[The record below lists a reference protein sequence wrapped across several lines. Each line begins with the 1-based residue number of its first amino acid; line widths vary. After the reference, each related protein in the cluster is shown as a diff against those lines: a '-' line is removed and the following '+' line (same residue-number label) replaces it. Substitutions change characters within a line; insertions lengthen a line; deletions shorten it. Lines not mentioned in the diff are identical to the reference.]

1 MCSCYKKK
9 KHKQLDEIRHTTPHC
24 RPKNPGKKTKQLRE
38 RNSPNLADFQF
49 LGNNNSLSLAT
60 LQHKAHI
67 KEASG
72 TMEEKMR
79 ETHKRQKG
87 KRQKAKTNWR
97 TQVCSPRFQRPIKLV
112 ASFIAFLCI
121 ASLRHPPMLYIL
133 FGNANKELYKLAT
146 QQGNS

>member
-9 KHKQLDEIRHTTPHC
+9 NHKQLDEIRHTTPHHTAGLKTQE
-24 RPKNPGKKTKQLRE
+24 RNTKQLRE

-49 LGNNNSLSLAT
+49 PGNNNSLSLAT

-79 ETHKRQKG
+79 ETHKRQK
-87 KRQKAKTNWR
+87 AKTNWR

-112 ASFIAFLCI
+112 ASFIAFFLYCFV
-121 ASLRHPPMLYIL
+121 ASSTYALYIIW
-133 FGNANKELYKLAT
+133 KC
-146 QQGNS
+146 

>member
-1 MCSCYKKK
+1 MTKSHSMCSCYKKK

-24 RPKNPGKKTKQLRE
+24 RPKNLGKKTKQLRE
-38 RNSPNLADFQF
+38 RNSLNLADFQF
-49 LGNNNSLSLAT
+49 PRNNTSLSLAT
-60 LQHKAHI
+60 LQHKAHR

-79 ETHKRQKG
+79 ETH

-112 ASFIAFLCI
+112 ASFIAFFLYCFV
-121 ASLRHPPMLYIL
+121 ASSTYALYIIW
-133 FGNANKELYKLAT
+133 KC
-146 QQGNS
+146 

>member
-1 MCSCYKKK
+1 MRSCYKKK
-9 KHKQLDEIRHTTPHC
+9 KRKQLDEIRHTTPHC
-24 RPKNPGKKTKQLRE
+24 RPKNPGKKTKQLSE

-79 ETHKRQKG
+79 ETHKRQK
-87 KRQKAKTNWR
+87 AETNWK

-112 ASFIAFLCI
+112 ASFIAFFLYCFI
-121 ASLRHPPMLYIL
+121 A
-133 FGNANKELYKLAT
+133 
-146 QQGNS
+146 